1 VRPLGI
7 CVLGAGDMG
16 NAHLAAWNTVQDVR
30 LVAVA
35 DIDEERAA
43 RAQEKHGVSSWHA
56 DIRAA
61 IAQDGVDTVSV
72 CLPTYL
78 HREASEA
85 AMRAGRS
92 VLCEKPIAMG
102 LQDAEAMIRCR
113 DETGATLGIGFCKRH
128 LPQLA
133 KLRGLVQE
141 GAIGRPVMYRMI
153 AGTEIRFKPWIMDRR
168 MGGGPIVD
176 MCCHYFDQW
185 RWIFGAEPVRVM
197 AMGMTF
203 AQGAEELPGI
213 EVETDTATMLVEHES
228 GDVGVISLSW
238 GLPRGVGASG
248 GEQVLGAGGVIAL
261 QGTKGLKLTRKGGE
275 DEEFGAFEG
284 DLQPRQEAAFAEA
297 VRDGRSPVTG
307 AEDGLVALKVSLA
320 ALESARTGKAVEVS
334 QRPSVGTGE
343 RSGRSTE

>member
-1 VRPLGI
+1 MRPLGI

-16 NAHLAAWNTVQDVR
+16 NAHLAAWNTIQNVK

-35 DIDEERAA
+35 DIDEERAMA
-43 RAQEKHGVSSWHA
+43 AQERHSVSSRHA
-56 DIRAA
+56 DIHAA
-61 IAQDGVDTVSV
+61 IAEDGVDLVSV

-78 HREASEA
+78 HREASEG

-92 VLCEKPIAMG
+92 VLCEKPIAMTVA
-102 LQDAEAMIRCR
+102 DAEAMIRCR

-133 KLRGLVQE
+133 KLRELVQE
-141 GAIGRPVMYRMI
+141 GAIGRPVMYRMV

-168 MGGGPIVD
+168 MGGGPIID

-185 RWIFGAEPVRVM
+185 RWIFDAEPVRVM

-248 GEQVLGAGGVIAL
+248 GEQVLGAGGVIVL
-261 QGTKGLKLTRKGGE
+261 QGMKALKLTRKGGE
-275 DEEFGAFEG
+275 EETLGEFEG
-284 DLQPRQEAAFAEA
+284 DLQPRQEAAFADA
-297 VRDGRSPVTG
+297 VRNGTAPLTG
-307 AEDGLVALKVSLA
+307 AEDGLIALKVSLA
-320 ALESARTGKAVEVS
+320 ALESARAGKVVEVS
-334 QRPSVGTGE
+334 
-343 RSGRSTE
+343 